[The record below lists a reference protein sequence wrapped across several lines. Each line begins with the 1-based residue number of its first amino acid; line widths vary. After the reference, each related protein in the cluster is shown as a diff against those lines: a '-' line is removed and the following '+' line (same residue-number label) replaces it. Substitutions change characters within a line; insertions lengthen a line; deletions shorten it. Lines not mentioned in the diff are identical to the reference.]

1 MDDLQRISKASSLP
15 PPLPGSS
22 AASAPSDAASAA
34 SSWTDPAAASEAL
47 RQVIDRVEGTVIG
60 QRAMVERLVLALLT
74 GGHVLLEG
82 LPGLAKTLAVKTLC
96 QSVQASF
103 KRIQFTPDLLPA
115 DILGTVIYNP
125 KTSLFSVKKG
135 PVFAHLVLADEVNRA
150 PAKVQSALLEAM
162 QEKQVTLGEETFA
175 LPRPFLVIATQ
186 NPLEQEGTYALPE
199 AQVDRFLFHVRV
211 DYPNAADELA
221 VMRAVVPREIDEAA
235 RSRVST
241 PPTLPTMTP
250 DMLLGARQALTGIHL
265 DERIERYIV
274 DLVVATRPG
283 QAQAAPGTHSP
294 NGVPR
299 GAKPWH
305 RWLDVGA
312 SPRAS
317 LGLNLSARAR
327 AFLDGRDYVTPDD
340 IKSLAPDVLRHR
352 LLLSY
357 EAESD
362 GVSADDVVSAIVE
375 ATALP

>member
-1 MDDLQRISKASSLP
+1 MHASVN
-15 PPLPGSS
+15 
-22 AASAPSDAASAA
+22 AAPSAPVARLSG
-34 SSWTDPAAASEAL
+34 TDPAAASEAL
-47 RQVIDRVEGTVIG
+47 RQVIERVEATVIG

-125 KTSLFSVKKG
+125 QTTQFSVKKG
-135 PVFAHLVLADEVNRA
+135 PIFAHLVLADEVNRA

-199 AQVDRFLFHVRV
+199 AQVDRFLFHVQV
-211 DYPNAADELA
+211 DYPSAADELA

-235 RSRVST
+235 RNRVSV
-241 PPTLPTMTP
+241 PTSLPTMTP
-250 DMLLGARQALTGIHL
+250 QVLLGARQALAGIHL

-283 QAQAAPGTHSP
+283 QKPTRSVSGGQTQ
-294 NGVPR
+294 
-299 GAKPWH
+299 GARLGGPKAWHPWI
-305 RWLDVGA
+305 DVGA

-352 LLLSY
+352 LVLSY

-362 GVSADDVVSAIVE
+362 GISADDVVAAIIE